1 MNDAST
7 AGDRGHTDESVT
19 KDEESDAHL
28 LLPSEGNFMFPS
40 EGNFSAVV
48 PLSEVGD
55 EPASPVNAHARRAAA
70 ESLIARA
77 EARERARDDREEET
91 LVPARAARRANASR
105 PARVRASWAVM
116 AAALTLSVAAG
127 LAAGVYLVKTRR
139 PVEIQATA
147 VITEDGAREDAGV
160 DKTAD
165 TQPTQ
170 VASEQRA
177 SEEVAPESSLNASP
191 TSESKHIAD
200 VATPVS
206 DAGERGENEGRGS
219 SNQKRETASGAA
231 SGRGERANDASH
243 AKALTAEREPER
255 AARKAPPVTVS
266 APAQPKAVT
275 ARRANVGVESAPV
288 LRAPKPPPV
297 LSPPASAKSKKVI
310 QWP

>member
-7 AGDRGHTDESVT
+7 AGDREHTDESVM
-19 KDEESDAHL
+19 KNEESGAHL
-28 LLPSEGNFMFPS
+28 LLPSEGNFLFPS
-40 EGNFSAVV
+40 EGNFCPVV

-55 EPASPVNAHARRAAA
+55 APASPTNAPTRRAAS
-70 ESLIARA
+70 ESLITRA
-77 EARERARDDREEET
+77 EGRERARDDREEET
-91 LVPARAARRANASR
+91 LVPIRAARKARALR

-147 VITEDGAREDAGV
+147 VMTEDGTREDLGA

-177 SEEVAPESSLNASP
+177 PEEVAAESRLNESP
-191 TSESKHIAD
+191 TSESKHVAD
-200 VATPVS
+200 VATPIS
-206 DAGERGENEGRGS
+206 DAEARGESEGRGS
-219 SNQKRETASGAA
+219 STQKRETAAGATP
-231 SGRGERANDASH
+231 GRGERASEASH
-243 AKALTAEREPER
+243 SKALIDERAPER
-255 AARKAPPVTVS
+255 PARKAPVVTS
-266 APAQPKAVT
+266 NAPAQTKAVT
-275 ARRANVGVESAPV
+275 ARRASVGVESAPV

-297 LSPPASAKSKKVI
+297 LSQPASAKSKKVI

>member
-7 AGDRGHTDESVT
+7 AGDREHPDEPVT
-19 KDEESDAHL
+19 NDEESGSHL
-28 LLPSEGNFMFPS
+28 LFPA

-55 EPASPVNAHARRAAA
+55 TPASLINAPMRRVSA
-70 ESLIARA
+70 ENLITRA

-91 LVPARAARRANASR
+91 LVPARAARKANASR
-105 PARVRASWAVM
+105 PARVSASWAVM

-147 VITEDGAREDAGV
+147 VITEDGTREDVGA

-177 SEEVAPESSLNASP
+177 SEDVATESRLNASP
-191 TSESKHIAD
+191 TSESKRVAD
-200 VATPVS
+200 VATPTSNAEV
-206 DAGERGENEGRGS
+206 RGENEGRGPS
-219 SNQKRETASGAA
+219 TQKRETAADA
-231 SGRGERANDASH
+231 TPGRGERSAEASH
-243 AKALTAEREPER
+243 AKALIVEHATERP
-255 AARKAPPVTVS
+255 ARKSPVVTDN
-266 APAQPKAVT
+266 APAQTKAVT
-275 ARRANVGVESAPV
+275 ARRANVGGDGEPV
-288 LRAPKPPPV
+288 LRAPKSPPV
-297 LSPPASAKSKKVI
+297 LSPPASTKSKKVI